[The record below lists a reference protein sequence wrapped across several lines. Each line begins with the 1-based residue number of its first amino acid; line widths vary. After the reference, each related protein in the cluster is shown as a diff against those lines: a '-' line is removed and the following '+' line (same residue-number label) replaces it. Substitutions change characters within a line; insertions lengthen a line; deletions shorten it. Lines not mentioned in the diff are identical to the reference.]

1 MATSN
6 ESSNTVTTTRFG
18 TPRKELHCIDKPSGF
33 VSGMAKDNYGYQMAY
48 SVALL
53 EKQFADEDL
62 YYVLQLNTPVDQD
75 YRDPSSWRLYANG
88 TEVAGGS
95 GDFAQ
100 ACFYASENSFL
111 EQCREAVLSSG
122 VPSVEASEYRLLKMS
137 QKIARYEPFEDD
149 PYALGATPGRLN
161 ISL

>member
-1 MATSN
+1 MAASN
-6 ESSNTVTTTRFG
+6 ENSKTVSTTRFD

-62 YYVLQLNTPVDQD
+62 YYVLQLNTPADED

-88 TEVAGGS
+88 TEVASGS

-100 ACFYASENSFL
+100 ACFYASEASFL

-122 VPSVEASEYRLLKMS
+122 VPSVEANEYRLLKLS
-137 QKIARYEPFEDD
+137 QKIARYEPFDGN
-149 PYALGATPGRLN
+149 PYVLGATPGRLN
-161 ISL
+161 ISI